1 MKSRANKIED
11 LAFLKET
18 FAENP
23 IVVLCTFQGIKV
35 EDDFQLRKTVRGSGA
50 GYRVISNR
58 LAKLAAEGTPF
69 ETAFSSLK
77 GMTSIVYAK
86 DDPVGLMKTLIDYS
100 KKNEVFGF
108 KAGVVEGQTLGADG
122 LDLLSK
128 MPGKKEVQSK
138 VLFLIN
144 APATN
149 LVRQVNAPAQH
160 MVGVLNAPAR
170 DLMSVLVQGVDQK
183 KFKE

>member
-1 MKSRANKIED
+1 MKTKAHKIEE
-11 LAFLKET
+11 LALLQET

-23 IVVLCTFQGIKV
+23 IVVLCTFKGIKV
-35 EDDFQLRKTVRGSGA
+35 DADFQLRKTIRETGA

-69 ETAFSSLK
+69 EPAFRGLK
-77 GMTSIVYAK
+77 GMTSLVYTK

-100 KKNEVFGF
+100 KKNEVFSF
-108 KAGVVEGQTLGADG
+108 KAGVVEGQTLDAEG

-128 MPGKKEVQSK
+128 MPGKQEVQSK

-149 LVRQVNAPAQH
+149 LVRQINAPAQNL
-160 MVGVLNAPAR
+160 VGVLNAPAR
-170 DLMSVLVQGVDQK
+170 DLMSVLVQAVDQK